1 MGGVVTR
8 RYIQI
13 FGGDSVDKI
22 ILIDVPNHGISDK
35 IKDYCAVIG
44 SETACN
50 DMKEDSVL
58 INQVNNDE
66 TDFVPAYNIVGVGC
80 NMGEE
85 TGDGIVKNSS
95 QYLNYATNYYVNGTC
110 NELSFLYF
118 HETVLS
124 PKLYPEV
131 YEIIKK
137 ILV

>member
-1 MGGVVTR
+1 MGGIVTR

-13 FGGDSVDKI
+13 FSGDNVDKI
-22 ILIDVPNHGISDK
+22 ILVDVPNHGISDK
-35 IKDYCAVIG
+35 VKDYCAVIG

-50 DMKEDSVL
+50 DMKSDSIL

-66 TDFVPAYNIVGVGC
+66 TDFVPAYNIVGIGC
-80 NMGEE
+80 NMGDE

-110 NELSFLYF
+110 NELSFEYL
-118 HETVLS
+118 HNDILL
-124 PKLYPEV
+124 PKLYPEI

-137 ILV
+137 ILL